1 MIQFWYIKSL
11 YLEIIIGD
19 NMEDYDIFNE
29 MQNIKDKRTIIIIE
43 DDENFIIQNLL
54 DSSFE
59 IIPIRFNY
67 DLSCFSNSYV
77 DKTKKLFTY
86 YYNENNSYKNELLR
100 LKKHFIH
107 YQRKPIIAYIPN
119 DSKYIKLKNMLNEIG
134 IKCIF
139 DKEELINM
147 LNIKLIF
154 IDSDD
159 TLKKTDGTISDR
171 VKKAIEE
178 NREVGNKIVIC
189 TARPRYQT
197 LEVMKEAGADSIIVS
212 SNGSEVYDN
221 NDNKI
226 IFNSFIDNDSVIK
239 LVKYAYSKD
248 IRLILT
254 MEDYDYVTKEIRNPN
269 QKLLNNHNYAEE
281 LSGCNVKQCM
291 FIDKKSEEIY
301 KIKDILSKDNK
312 LHIVDEINENSSY
325 EEKWFSASNSNC
337 SKGNALKIV
346 SKYLNIPIDNTIA
359 IGNDKNDISMFEV
372 AGLSIAVANASDD
385 IKSKVNHIT
394 LSNDEDG
401 VAVFLESL
409 IK

>member
-1 MIQFWYIKSL
+1 
-11 YLEIIIGD
+11 
-19 NMEDYDIFNE
+19 MEDYDVFNE
-29 MQNIKDKRTIIIIE
+29 MQNVKDKRSIIIIE

-54 DSSFE
+54 DSSLE

-67 DLSCFSNSYV
+67 DLSCFSNSYIE
-77 DKTKKLFTY
+77 KTKNLFIY
-86 YYNENNSYKNELLR
+86 YYNEKNSYENELLR

-107 YQRKPIIAYIPN
+107 YQRKPYIAYIPN
-119 DSKYIKLKNMLNEIG
+119 DNKYTKLINMLNEIG
-134 IKCIF
+134 TKCIS
-139 DKEELINM
+139 DKKQLINM

-159 TLKKTDGTISDR
+159 TLKKTDGTITDR
-171 VKKAIEE
+171 VRKAIGQ
-178 NREVGNKIVIC
+178 NRKAGNKIIIC

-197 LEVMKEAGADSIIVS
+197 LEVMEEAGSDNIIVS
-212 SNGSEVYDN
+212 SNGSEIYDS

-239 LVKYAYSKD
+239 MVKYAYSKD

-254 MEDYDYVTKEIRNPN
+254 MEDYDIVTKEIRNPN
-269 QKLLNNHNYAEE
+269 QKLLNKHNYVEE
-281 LSGCNVKQCM
+281 LTDCNVKQCM

-301 KIKDILSKDNK
+301 KIKDILSNDNK
-312 LHIVDEINENSSY
+312 LYIVDEINENSSY
-325 EEKWFSASNSNC
+325 DEKWFSVSNSNC

-346 SKYLNIPIDNTIA
+346 SKYLNIPIENTIA

-372 AGLSIAVANASDD
+372 AGLSVAVANASDD

-401 VAVFLESL
+401 VAFFLETL

>member
-1 MIQFWYIKSL
+1 
-11 YLEIIIGD
+11 
-19 NMEDYDIFNE
+19 MEDYDIFNE

>member
-1 MIQFWYIKSL
+1 
-11 YLEIIIGD
+11 
-19 NMEDYDIFNE
+19 MEDYDIFNE
-29 MQNIKDKRTIIIIE
+29 IQNIKDKNTIIIIE
-43 DDENFIIQNLL
+43 DDEKFIIQNLL

-67 DLSCFSNSYV
+67 DLSCFSNNYI

-86 YYNENNSYKNELLR
+86 YYNENNSYENELLR

-107 YQRKPIIAYIPN
+107 YQRNPIIAYIPN

-134 IKCIF
+134 IKCIS
-139 DKEELINM
+139 DKEQFISM

-159 TLKKTDGTISDR
+159 TLKKTDGSISDR
-171 VKKAIEE
+171 VKMAIEK
-178 NREVGNKIVIC
+178 NRKVGNKIIIC

-197 LEVMKEAGADSIIVS
+197 LEVMKETDADSIIVS
-212 SNGSEVYDN
+212 SNGSEIYDN
-221 NDNKI
+221 NDSKI
-226 IFNSFIDNDSVIK
+226 IFNSFIDNESVIK

-269 QKLLNNHNYAEE
+269 QKLLNNHNYEEE
-281 LSGCNVKQCM
+281 LTGCHVKQCM
-291 FIDKKSEEIY
+291 FIDKKSEEIF
-301 KIKDILSKDNK
+301 KIKDILSVDNK
-312 LHIVDEINENSSY
+312 LHIVDEINENSLY
-325 EEKWFSASNSNC
+325 EEKWFSVSNSNC

-346 SKYLNIPIDNTIA
+346 SKYLNIPIENTIA
-359 IGNDKNDISMFEV
+359 IGNGKNDISMFEV
-372 AGLSIAVANASDD
+372 AGLSVAVANASDD

-401 VAVFLESL
+401 VAVFLETL

>member
-1 MIQFWYIKSL
+1 
-11 YLEIIIGD
+11 
-19 NMEDYDIFNE
+19 MEDYDVFNE
-29 MQNIKDKRTIIIIE
+29 MQNIKDKSTIIIIE

-67 DLSCFSNSYV
+67 DLTCFSNSYI

-86 YYNENNSYKNELLR
+86 YYNEKNSYQNELLR

-119 DSKYIKLKNMLNEIG
+119 DNKYTKLKSILNEIG
-134 IKCIF
+134 IKCIS
-139 DKEELINM
+139 DKEQLIIM

-171 VKKAIEE
+171 VKKAIQE
-178 NREVGNKIVIC
+178 NRKVGNKIIIC

-197 LEVMKEAGADSIIVS
+197 LEVMKEAGSDDIIVS
-212 SNGSEVYDN
+212 SNGSEIYDS

-226 IFNSFIDNDSVIK
+226 IFNSFIDKNSVIK

-269 QKLLNNHNYAEE
+269 QKLLNKHNYVEE
-281 LSGCNVKQCM
+281 LTGCNVKQCM

-301 KIKDILSKDNK
+301 KIKGILSEDNK
-312 LHIVDEINENSSY
+312 LHIVDEINKNSSY
-325 EEKWFSASNSNC
+325 EEKWFSVSNSNC
-337 SKGNALKIV
+337 SKGKALKIV
-346 SKYLNIPIDNTIA
+346 SKYLNIPIENTIA

-372 AGLSIAVANASDD
+372 AGLSVAVANASDN
-385 IKSKVNHIT
+385 IKSKVKHIT

-401 VAVFLESL
+401 VAVFLETL

>member
-1 MIQFWYIKSL
+1 
-11 YLEIIIGD
+11 
-19 NMEDYDIFNE
+19 MEDYDVFNE
-29 MQNIKDKRTIIIIE
+29 MQNIKNKRSIIIIE

-54 DSSFE
+54 NSSLE

-67 DLSCFSNSYV
+67 DLSCFSNSYI

-86 YYNENNSYKNELLR
+86 YYNENNSYKNEVLR
-100 LKKHFIH
+100 LRKHFIH

-119 DSKYIKLKNMLNEIG
+119 DSKYIILKNMLNEIG
-134 IKCIF
+134 IKCIS
-139 DKEELINM
+139 DKDELISM

-154 IDSDD
+154 IDSDG

-171 VKKAIEE
+171 VKKAIEK
-178 NREVGNKIVIC
+178 NREVGNKIIIC

-197 LEVMKEAGADSIIVS
+197 LEVMKEAGSDSIIVS
-212 SNGSEVYDN
+212 SNGSEIFDSN
-221 NDNKI
+221 NNKV
-226 IFNSFIDNDSVIK
+226 IFNSFIDIDSVIK

-254 MEDYDYVTKEIRNPN
+254 MENYEYVTKEIRNSN
-269 QKLLNNHNYAEE
+269 QKLLNKHNYVEE
-281 LSGCNVKQCM
+281 LTESNIKRCM

-301 KIKDILSKDNK
+301 KIKDILSENNK

-325 EEKWFSASNSNC
+325 EEKWFSVSNSNC

-346 SKYLNIPIDNTIA
+346 SKYLNIPIENTIT

-372 AGLSIAVANASDD
+372 AGLSVAVANASDD
-385 IKSKVNHIT
+385 IKNKVDHIT

-401 VAVFLESL
+401 VAIFLETL
-409 IK
+409 I

>member
-1 MIQFWYIKSL
+1 
-11 YLEIIIGD
+11 
-19 NMEDYDIFNE
+19 MEDYDVFNE
-29 MQNIKDKRTIIIIE
+29 MQNIKNKSTIIIIE
-43 DDENFIIQNLL
+43 DDENFIIKNLL

-67 DLSCFSNSYV
+67 DLSCFSNSYI

-86 YYNENNSYKNELLR
+86 YYNEKNSYQNELLR

-119 DSKYIKLKNMLNEIG
+119 DNKYTKLKSILNEIG
-134 IKCIF
+134 IKCIS
-139 DKEELINM
+139 DKEQLIIM

-171 VKKAIEE
+171 AKKAIQE
-178 NREVGNKIVIC
+178 NRKVGNKIIIC

-197 LEVMKEAGADSIIVS
+197 LEVMKEAGSDDIIVS
-212 SNGSEVYDN
+212 SNGSEIYDS

-226 IFNSFIDNDSVIK
+226 IFNSFIDKNSVIK

-269 QKLLNNHNYAEE
+269 QKLLNKHNYVEE
-281 LSGCNVKQCM
+281 LTGCNVKQCM

-301 KIKDILSKDNK
+301 KIKDILSEDNK
-312 LHIVDEINENSSY
+312 LHIVDEINKNSPY
-325 EEKWFSASNSNC
+325 EEKWFSVSNSNC
-337 SKGNALKIV
+337 SKGKALKIV
-346 SKYLNIPIDNTIA
+346 SKYLNIPIENTIA

-372 AGLSIAVANASDD
+372 AGLSVAVANASDN
-385 IKSKVNHIT
+385 IKSKVKHIT

-401 VAVFLESL
+401 VAVFLETL

>member
-1 MIQFWYIKSL
+1 
-11 YLEIIIGD
+11 
-19 NMEDYDIFNE
+19 MEDYDVFNE
-29 MQNIKDKRTIIIIE
+29 MQNIKDKNTIIIIE
-43 DDENFIIQNLL
+43 DDEKFIIQNLL

-67 DLSCFSNSYV
+67 DLSCFSNNYI

-86 YYNENNSYKNELLR
+86 YYNENNSYENELLR

-107 YQRKPIIAYIPN
+107 YQRNPIIAYIPN

-134 IKCIF
+134 IKCIS
-139 DKEELINM
+139 DKEQFISM

-159 TLKKTDGTISDR
+159 TLKKTDGSISDR
-171 VKKAIEE
+171 VKMAIEK
-178 NREVGNKIVIC
+178 NRKVGNKIIIC

-197 LEVMKEAGADSIIVS
+197 LEVMKETDADSIIVS
-212 SNGSEVYDN
+212 SNGSEIYDN
-221 NDNKI
+221 NDSKI
-226 IFNSFIDNDSVIK
+226 IFNSFIDNESVIK

-269 QKLLNNHNYAEE
+269 QKLLNNHNYEEE
-281 LSGCNVKQCM
+281 LTGCHVKQCM
-291 FIDKKSEEIY
+291 FIDKKSEEIF
-301 KIKDILSKDNK
+301 KIKDILSENNK
-312 LHIVDEINENSSY
+312 LHIVDEINENSLY
-325 EEKWFSASNSNC
+325 EEKWFSVSNSNC

-346 SKYLNIPIDNTIA
+346 SKYLNIPIENTIA
-359 IGNDKNDISMFEV
+359 IGNGKNDISMFEV
-372 AGLSIAVANASDD
+372 AGLSVAVANASDD

-401 VAVFLESL
+401 VAVFLETL